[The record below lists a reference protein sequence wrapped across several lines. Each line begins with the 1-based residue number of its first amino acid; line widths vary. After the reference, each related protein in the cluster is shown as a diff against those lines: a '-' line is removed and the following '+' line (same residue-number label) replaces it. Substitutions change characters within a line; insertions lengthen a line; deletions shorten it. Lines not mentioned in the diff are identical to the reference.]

1 MCENRSDAGHSLKL
15 FHISRPLSNDF
26 SSLPAVTHIS
36 KILEK
41 VVNSRK
47 LCQKELVFAQS
58 PKGREML
65 LHDGH
70 KYVISFREPKRIF
83 WRCNNSQKYGCKAAA
98 STNGNDFVLLRSHNH
113 PRENF
118 PVQVVKLKNAR
129 E

>member
-1 MCENRSDAGHSLKL
+1 MCKNRCDGGDSLKH
-15 FHISRPLSNDF
+15 FHIFRQLSDDF
-26 SSLPAVTHIS
+26 SSFSAVTQIS

-98 STNGNDFVLLRSHNH
+98 STNGNDFALLRSHNH

-118 PVQVVKLKNAR
+118 PVQVVKLKNPR